1 MARRQVLF
9 KLPDIAYVRLE
20 PVKNKLSCSAGY
32 LYSRVMEWT
41 YIYTL
46 IGMCMHVQIS
56 ILDYGIISVT
66 RIGLLMHFIQQFDS

>member
-46 IGMCMHVQIS
+46 IGSAC
-56 ILDYGIISVT
+56 T
-66 RIGLLMHFIQQFDS
+66 N